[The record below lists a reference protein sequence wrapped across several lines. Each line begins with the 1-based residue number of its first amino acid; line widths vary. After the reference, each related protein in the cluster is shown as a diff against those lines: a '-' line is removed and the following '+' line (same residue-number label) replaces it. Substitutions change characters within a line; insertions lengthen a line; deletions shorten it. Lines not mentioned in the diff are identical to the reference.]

1 MRKEQAEVYK
11 NIEEETFVRFVEYAY
26 TGDYSVPQALPFSVV
41 NGSHD
46 SSEAEPQTPLED
58 DVPAEM
64 PDYTEEAPEFTPIE
78 EASEETTEPPSDL
91 YWGSFGGS
99 KKKKKNMRK
108 RLLDLNTW
116 QEEVPASEA
125 EPACEEA
132 PHDEAEFVVIHENG
146 MVHNKQETKK
156 EILWSSFIRE
166 AHPKVIPPW
175 EPDTSAVGDL
185 DFAPVLLSH
194 AKLYAFSDWFELYDL
209 RQLVLEKLRLT
220 LSRFDLVSERSDAVA
235 QLLRYA
241 YDSTF
246 TKIKS
251 SDEDPN
257 HLRELVLDYV
267 TCHVESLVQDRLFLD
282 ILQEQGPLAKDLV
295 QKLLLRVD

>member
-1 MRKEQAEVYK
+1 MCF
-11 NIEEETFVRFVEYAY
+11 IEYAY
-26 TGDYSVPQALPFSVV
+26 TGDYSVPQAVPFSEV

-46 SSEAEPQTPLED
+46 RPEAEPETAGPETPLED

-64 PDYTEEAPEFTPIE
+64 PECSEEAPEYTSVE
-78 EASEETTEPPSDL
+78 EASEEPIEAPSDS

-99 KKKKKNMRK
+99 KKKKKIRK
-108 RLLDLNTW
+108 RRFDLNTW
-116 QEEVPASEA
+116 QEEAPAPEE
-125 EPACEEA
+125 EPAYGEV
-132 PHDEAEFVVIHENG
+132 PHDEAELVEIHENG

-156 EILWSSFIRE
+156 EILWRSFIRE

-175 EPDTSAVGDL
+175 EPDTSAVDDL

-194 AKLYAFSDWFELYDL
+194 AKLYAFSDRFEIYDL

-241 YDSTF
+241 YESTF
-246 TKIKS
+246 TQMKG

-257 HLRELVLDYV
+257 PLRELVIDYV